1 MKQIQ
6 IITRKDLMPI
16 IRKLREQDKKIKE
29 LENKTEIPNC
39 PYCGS
44 GSRNVI
50 RRGLRK
56 GKYKLKQRYE
66 CHNCNKK
73 FDEQDFFTRMRNSS
87 ADILK
92 ALELRKE
99 GKTFSQIAELLGNKM
114 TRQSVCKWMQKYQPG
129 TEEATATRKTNNQYG
144 EYEREFKIKI

>member
-1 MKQIQ
+1 MKQIS
-6 IITRKDLMPI
+6 IITKKDLMPI
-16 IRKLREQDKKIKE
+16 VRKLREMNKKIKD

-44 GSRNVI
+44 GSKNVI

-56 GKYKLKQRYE
+56 GKYKIKQRYE

-73 FDEQDFFTRMRNSS
+73 FDEQDFFTRMRNPSGE
-87 ADILK
+87 ILR

-99 GKTFSQIAELLGNKM
+99 GKTFSQIAEILGNKM
-114 TRQSVCKWMQKYQPG
+114 TRQTICKWMQKYQPS
-129 TEEATATRKTNNQYG
+129 TEDIIIRRNQRNQYG